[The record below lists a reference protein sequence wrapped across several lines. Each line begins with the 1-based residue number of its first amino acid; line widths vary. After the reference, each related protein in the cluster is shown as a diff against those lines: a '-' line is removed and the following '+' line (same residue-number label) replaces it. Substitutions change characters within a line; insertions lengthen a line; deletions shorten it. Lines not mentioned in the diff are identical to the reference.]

1 MLSAGPCGI
10 ISPLDLLPRASMK
23 LGRLWALISA
33 CRGGLLAAQERT
45 PYNGSRCDSGF
56 HVSPKFLGP
65 QRSTTERFA
74 LIDQQLLDILRCP
87 HDHTPLAVADAD
99 LVERVNRLVGAGRV
113 VNLGGQTVARRLDGG
128 LVRLAGDLV
137 YPVIDGIPVLLP
149 DEAIDMSQIGEKH

>member
-1 MLSAGPCGI
+1 M
-10 ISPLDLLPRASMK
+10 
-23 LGRLWALISA
+23 
-33 CRGGLLAAQERT
+33 
-45 PYNGSRCDSGF
+45 
-56 HVSPKFLGP
+56 
-65 QRSTTERFA
+65 
-74 LIDQQLLDILRCP
+74 IDQQLLDILRCP